1 MYVLYDSIAPKK
13 EDWKTLLTKI
23 GETMKKDYDWS
34 ESIKTVKAPTLVI
47 AADADIFP
55 PSHAV
60 ELYGLLG
67 GGHRDAGW
75 DGSLRSPNQLAILP
89 NSTHY
94 NLFLSPA
101 LSATAIAFLNGTGSQ
116 GKW

>member
-1 MYVLYDSIAPKK
+1 
-13 EDWKTLLTKI
+13 
-23 GETMKKDYDWS
+23 MKKDYDWS
-34 ESIKTVKAPTLVI
+34 ESIKTIKAPTLLI

-55 PSHAV
+55 PTHTV

-67 GGHRDAGW
+67 GGQRDAGW
-75 DGSLRSPNQLAILP
+75 DGSLRSANQLAILP

-101 LSATAIAFLNGTGSQ
+101 LSATAISFLSNSGSQ
-116 GKW
+116 AKW